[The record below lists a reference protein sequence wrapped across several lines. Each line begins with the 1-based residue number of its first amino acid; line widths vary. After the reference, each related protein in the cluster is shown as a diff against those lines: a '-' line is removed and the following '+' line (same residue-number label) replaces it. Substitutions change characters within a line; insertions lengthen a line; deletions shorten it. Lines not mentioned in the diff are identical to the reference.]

1 MRHGWCTTIQI
12 DISPAPPRLRV
23 SPSNAHSLGLPCRA
37 RRPLQR
43 SVDRNSFRSLR
54 GARMCRCAGVP
65 ARMTAVGARCA
76 GVPARVTETR
86 DLGGQLFCRPSAS
99 LPRRCDSVD
108 RRCIAQNGAAA
119 LRPLAVPARDA
130 RPTGG
135 KGRGCCAQDIPA
147 GVFGK
152 PLRAIFRFRRQDIQ
166 TPPSP
171 LVGKGGRGDE
181 GQKRTGMQK
190 ITHLSQG
197 IYP

>member
-1 MRHGWCTTIQI
+1 LAVNCSAALPRH
-12 DISPAPPRLRV
+12 SPGAAIPLIVAALHRMALRRCAP
-23 SPSNAHSLGLPCRA
+23 LPC
-37 RRPLQR
+37 QR
-43 SVDRNSFRSLR
+43 VMPD
-54 GARMCRCAGVP
+54 
-65 ARMTAVGARCA
+65 
-76 GVPARVTETR
+76 
-86 DLGGQLFCRPSAS
+86 Q
-99 LPRRCDSVD
+99 
-108 RRCIAQNGAAA
+108 QAAKVVA
-119 LRPLAVPARDA
+119 A
-130 RPTGG
+130 
-135 KGRGCCAQDIPA
+135 AQDIPA

>member
-1 MRHGWCTTIQI
+1 MVTA
-12 DISPAPPRLRV
+12 SVRLCFGSVGLELGVRTVVRALGRSAAHLRRRTPHCSSATGARQGNVIRCRSCPVQQRV
-23 SPSNAHSLGLPCRA
+23 QVVPVEAAQLA
-37 RRPLQR
+37 RR
-43 SVDRNSFRSLR
+43 
-54 GARMCRCAGVP
+54 
-65 ARMTAVGARCA
+65 
-76 GVPARVTETR
+76 
-86 DLGGQLFCRPSAS
+86 GQERPS
-99 LPRRCDSVD
+99 RRV
-108 RRCIAQNGAAA
+108 
-119 LRPLAVPARDA
+119 VPARDA
-130 RPTGG
+130 GPTGG